1 MTKKVLIVDD
11 ERNIVTALEFLME
24 LNGYE
29 VKVARDGEEALI
41 YVVAFKPDLILLDVM
56 LPLRSGFEV
65 LQKIRENVALQHI
78 KILMLTAKGREVEV
92 GKGLALGA
100 DAYITKPFA
109 NKELLAEV
117 RRLLGDAP

>member
-1 MTKKVLIVDD
+1 
-11 ERNIVTALEFLME
+11 ME

-41 YVVAFKPDLILLDVM
+41 YVVAFKPGLILLDVM